1 MNRYRILRISYICI
15 LQLYLLM
22 AHLINSYGVKKQ
34 NGAAHTCK
42 KENKK
47 YQYQKSI
54 SLFQFKFQLEKSFVF
69 LFFFFFYIYRY
80 TFIHVKNILLHY
92 IKRRKKD
99 RLDITKLIVYFP
111 HLIHYL
117 YYVIHFN
124 LIIH

>member
-1 MNRYRILRISYICI
+1 MNRYRILRVSYISICI

-22 AHLINSYGVKKQ
+22 AHLINPYGVKKQ
-34 NGAAHTCK
+34 NGAARTCK

-69 LFFFFFYIYRY
+69 LFFFLHILIY
-80 TFIHVKNILLHY
+80 FHVKNILLHY